1 MSWLSDIMKATDYA
15 ETPHS
20 FIKWGALS
28 ALSAVVAPNVFL
40 DKVFYKLSPNL
51 YVMLLARSG
60 LGKGFPVTLAKQL
73 VEQVHCTR
81 VIGGRNSIQ
90 SVLQNL
96 GQVKSQ
102 VNGTIPF
109 KDSRGFLVSGEF
121 ADFITY
127 DPQALLILTDLY
139 DTHYTS
145 DWKNTM
151 KGAGVDILKN
161 PCITIL
167 GASSPV
173 HFKNVIPES
182 SIGGGFLARTL
193 LVYEEKRSR
202 INPLT
207 EQPTNV
213 FNIAELAE
221 YLKHA
226 AKLRGEFAWT
236 KSGKLRFEQ
245 WYTEFRGRD
254 VQDDTGTIERLHD
267 HVLKVAMLLQ
277 ISVDMDN
284 LVLGEDVV
292 QEAIETVE
300 TLGINAKKNFLVD
313 GKSASKEHIGVV
325 LKQLFKQKEF
335 QVTRPVILQRCWG
348 HMNAQE
354 LDVAIMTLQQMSY
367 VTELSI
373 RNVTTYRLTERA
385 IKHFL
390 SEATHLD
397 EDTVQ

>member
-1 MSWLSDIMKATDYA
+1 
-15 ETPHS
+15 
-20 FIKWGALS
+20 
-28 ALSAVVAPNVFL
+28 
-40 DKVFYKLSPNL
+40 
-51 YVMLLARSG
+51 
-60 LGKGFPVTLAKQL
+60 
-73 VEQVHCTR
+73 
-81 VIGGRNSIQ
+81 
-90 SVLQNL
+90 
-96 GQVKSQ
+96 
-102 VNGTIPF
+102 
-109 KDSRGFLVSGEF
+109 
-121 ADFITY
+121 
-127 DPQALLILTDLY
+127 
-139 DTHYTS
+139 
-145 DWKNTM
+145 M

-313 GKSASKEHIGVV
+313 GKSASKEHIGIV

-335 QVTRPVILQRCWG
+335 QITRPVILQRCWG

-354 LDVAIMTLQQMSY
+354 LDVAMITLQQMSY